1 MLFVKFGKNACV
13 KAPSPK
19 IRRNKFGILKAIK
32 KRSLNMPAP
41 RIEAVKRSLISPKI
55 LEVMM
60 PTEFE
65 KKPFINI
72 AHLVN
77 LKTQ

>member
-1 MLFVKFGKNACV
+1 
-13 KAPSPK
+13 
-19 IRRNKFGILKAIK
+19 
-32 KRSLNMPAP
+32 MPAP
-41 RIEAVKRSLISPKI
+41 RIEAVKRSLTSPKI

-60 PTEFE
+60 PTKFE